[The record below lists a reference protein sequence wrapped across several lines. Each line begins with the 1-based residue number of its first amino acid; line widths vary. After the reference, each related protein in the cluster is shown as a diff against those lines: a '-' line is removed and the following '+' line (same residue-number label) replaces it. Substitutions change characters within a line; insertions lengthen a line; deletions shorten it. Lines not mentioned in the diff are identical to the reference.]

1 MDSEKCKL
9 HEENINLKLVG
20 IQAHV
25 QALTD
30 LHEQSASFQKEML
43 TEIKEQTTRTNG
55 RVTALEKNTSF
66 WTWLIVKPYRL
77 LIAIVSI
84 IIISKFI
91 SLEMLYKIFDKLI

>member
-30 LHEQSASFQKEML
+30 LHEQSALFQKEML

-55 RVTALEKNTSF
+55 RVTTLEKNTSF

-77 LIAIVSI
+77 LIAIIGI
-84 IIISKFI
+84 IMLSK
-91 SLEMLYKIFDKLI
+91 MLTTDLLWELIEKLL